1 MYEKYNA
8 YEIGVGGGGGEY
20 IPQIG
25 FGWTNGVALVLLRQA
40 YSTPINSNG
49 GGNSSVSDA
58 MIIVVSCLA
67 GFIGVLSIVMLY
79 LHVYFPVQH
88 SSSSTSAIAVVT
100 PLSQKQ
106 LSPVVSE
113 GGVTMRPLSPELDS
127 SSKHSNSV
135 LDV

>member
-25 FGWTNGVALVLLRQA
+25 FGWTNGVALILLRQA
-40 YSTPINSNG
+40 YPTPINSNG

-58 MIIVVSCLA
+58 IIIVVSCLA
-67 GFIGVLSIVMLY
+67 GFIGVLGIVMVY
-79 LHVYFPVQH
+79 LHVYFPVQD
-88 SSSSTSAIAVVT
+88 SSSTSAIAVVT

-106 LSPVVSE
+106 LSPVVSG
-113 GGVTMRPLSPELDS
+113 GGVTMRPLSPELDG